1 MTFLDGRGL
10 RGPPRRDGTR
20 HATAPSVPTNALN
33 DARLILE
40 RLEVRYGCDPDLRE
54 RMLPILVRILEIGP
68 ESRKPLLRL
77 VVEAYEHHVK
87 VRRAL
92 DLLRTKL
99 RERLNDVYSR
109 VLGIEPP
116 CVG

>member
-1 MTFLDGRGL
+1 V
-10 RGPPRRDGTR
+10 
-20 HATAPSVPTNALN
+20 ATNAIQ
-33 DARLILE
+33 DARRILE
-40 RLEVRYGCDPDLRE
+40 RIEVRYGCDPDLRQ
-54 RMLPILVRILEIGP
+54 RMLPILVRILQSEP
-68 ESRKPLLRL
+68 EMRKPLLGL

-99 RERLNDVYSR
+99 RERLNDVYGR
-109 VLGIEPP
+109 VLGIDPP